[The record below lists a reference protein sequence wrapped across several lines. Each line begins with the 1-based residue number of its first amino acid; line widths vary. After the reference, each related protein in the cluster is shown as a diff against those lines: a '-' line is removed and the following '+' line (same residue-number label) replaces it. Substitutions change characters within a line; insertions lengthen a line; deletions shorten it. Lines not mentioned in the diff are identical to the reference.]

1 MTRLSSRGDDQA
13 EYCES
18 RDWFHDSKRV
28 SFVSMNSAVFRIR
41 FMRVSSAVIYCLA
54 ACLTVACATT
64 PEPQEQAGDPAITD
78 ATRDPTSEEVMY
90 RVFAAEYLGAEG
102 DLQGAVGEY
111 LEAAM
116 VSDDPEIARR
126 ATRVAFAAEAWQ
138 EAAMA
143 SDRWALL
150 DPQNVSAHESAAAAM
165 LNVGDYVGA
174 EFQMMQILDLMK
186 DSSEAW
192 LLVSGLLARSADPV
206 QAEATLEQI
215 MQRRQNASTADVFY
229 ARSQLAVQSRKL
241 QQAFELAR
249 QAVEQDP
256 ERIEFLTWTARLAL
270 NLNLA
275 DTALEYVHRAWQLDP
290 DDRDLTLA
298 YADLLARTGNR
309 NEARRV
315 MSEMVQT
322 PDVMLSR
329 IMFEIVIA
337 EQSKAVALYD
347 EFSAM
352 SFDDAQEK
360 AFYQAQA
367 AEALGYDEQSIVLY
381 GQVTT
386 GERALASAI
395 RRAELMAQGGDLE
408 GARAALARLRLEADE
423 LAVEE
428 SWLAEARILREAG
441 SRDQAFHLLEEAVEQ
456 LPDSIAILY
465 TRALLAAEL
474 GWIDVAERDLREVIA
489 MEPENAAALNALGYT
504 LADQTERYDE
514 AEALIRQAYILQ
526 PNEASI
532 IDSMGWV
539 AFRQGR
545 LQEAEEF
552 LRRAWKIDRN
562 PEIAAH
568 LGEVLWV
575 AGKKEAAVKAWRD
588 AQAIDSQNAV
598 LLETLERLQIV
609 F

>member
-1 MTRLSSRGDDQA
+1 
-13 EYCES
+13 
-18 RDWFHDSKRV
+18 
-28 SFVSMNSAVFRIR
+28 
-41 FMRVSSAVIYCLA
+41 MRVSSSVIYCLA
-54 ACLTVACATT
+54 ACLTVACVTT
-64 PEPQEQAGDPAITD
+64 PEPREQAGDPAITD
-78 ATRDPTSEEVMY
+78 AVRDPTSEEVMY

-111 LEAAM
+111 LEAAI

-143 SDRWALL
+143 ADRWALL
-150 DPQNVSAHESAAAAM
+150 DPQNVSARESAAAAM

-174 EFQMMQILDLMK
+174 EFQMMQILDLME
-186 DSSEAW
+186 DSSQAW

-215 MQRRQNASTADVFY
+215 LQRRQNASTADVFY

-298 YADLLARTGNR
+298 YADLLARTGNQ

-337 EQSKAVALYD
+337 EQSRAVALYD

-360 AFYQAQA
+360 AFFQAQA

-395 RRAELMAQGGDLE
+395 RRAELMAQSGDLE

-423 LAVEE
+423 LAIEE

-441 SRDQAFHLLEEAVEQ
+441 SRDQAFRLLEEAVEQ

-489 MEPENAAALNALGYT
+489 MQPENAAALNALGYT

-532 IDSMGWV
+532 IDSMGWI
-539 AFRQGR
+539 AFRKGR